1 MENRRTP
8 RRSAGPPGGSDAEIE
23 RLAERIAEVVN
34 AAGPEQRPDL
44 REYALELLKEGTE
57 IGDMPQ
63 ARPAGHDAK
72 GSNPLGIALLLGA
85 VGVPALLLF
94 APIGLTLLAIAG
106 VMGVFG
112 VVETLW
118 RRR

>member
-8 RRSAGPPGGSDAEIE
+8 RRSTGSRGGSDAEIE

-34 AAGPEQRPDL
+34 AAGPEQRSDL

-57 IGDMPQ
+57 IGDVPE
-63 ARPAGHDAK
+63 ARPEGRDAT
-72 GSNPLGIALLLGA
+72 GSNPLGLALLLGA
-85 VGVPALLLF
+85 AGLPALLLF
-94 APIGLTLLAIAG
+94 APIGLTLLAIAA